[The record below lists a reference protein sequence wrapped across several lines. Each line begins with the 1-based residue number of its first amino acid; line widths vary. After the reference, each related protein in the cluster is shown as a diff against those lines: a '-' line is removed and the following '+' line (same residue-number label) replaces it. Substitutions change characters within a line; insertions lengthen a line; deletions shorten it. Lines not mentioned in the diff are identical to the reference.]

1 MSAVVLSYE
10 LRRFFLE
17 NIFLFENYF
26 LLLLF
31 IKTEKTMFETHF
43 KAELKRLNLKRYDV
57 CELLN
62 CTMPTLKSRL
72 QNPESFTVG
81 ELLILENVNFNLLGI
96 IIINKIVKQ

>member
-1 MSAVVLSYE
+1 MP
-10 LRRFFLE
+10 
-17 NIFLFENYF
+17 
-26 LLLLF
+26 F

-57 CELLN
+57 CELIN

-72 QNPESFTVG
+72 QNPESFTIG
-81 ELLILENVNFNLLGI
+81 EILILENVNFNLIGI

>member
-1 MSAVVLSYE
+1 MPL
-10 LRRFFLE
+10 
-17 NIFLFENYF
+17 
-26 LLLLF
+26 

-57 CELLN
+57 CELIN

-81 ELLILENVNFNLLGI
+81 EIIILQNSDFNLLGI
-96 IIINKIVKQ
+96 IIFNKIVKQ